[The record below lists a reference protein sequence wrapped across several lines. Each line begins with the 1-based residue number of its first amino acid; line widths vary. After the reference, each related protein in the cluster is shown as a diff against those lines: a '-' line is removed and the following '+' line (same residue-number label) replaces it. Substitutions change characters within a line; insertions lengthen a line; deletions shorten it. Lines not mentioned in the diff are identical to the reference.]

1 MKSPRRNKQPLPAL
15 LRDGRDGGAV
25 AVVVAPY
32 GDRIVVRRDSD
43 IAGVPLQ
50 RLRRDAAIPTRPT
63 LYRTDKRD
71 WSLVIDQADPD
82 SWVNDIKLQSHFPTR
97 LLAIVA
103 GLAVVIATG
112 SWAGRDEIIR
122 ATAPLLP
129 HSVTDPIGRT
139 YLADLGRPCDG
150 GAGNAALTRLTARLL
165 PEALPEPLSVTV
177 VDNPEV
183 NAIALPG
190 GHVALYRGLLDQAVS
205 ADEIAAALAHEIEH
219 IAFQH
224 PNQNILFAS
233 GPAVIA
239 RTLGSDAG
247 KMADLTVLEQGT
259 SAAEA
264 EADSGAIAL
273 LAAAAGSTQGA
284 ADFFARQAKVNGNGF
299 DTSHPSDALRAARFA
314 KAAQSGSDPALK
326 DDDWQALQT
335 ICKA

>member
-1 MKSPRRNKQPLPAL
+1 MKSPRRNMQPLPAM
-15 LRDGRDGGAV
+15 LRDGRDSGAV

-32 GDRIVVRRDSD
+32 GDRIVVRGDTD
-43 IAGVPLQ
+43 IAGVPMQ
-50 RLRRDAAIPTRPT
+50 RLRRDVTIPARPT

-71 WSLVIDQADPD
+71 WSLVIEAVDAD
-82 SWVNDIKLQSHFPTR
+82 SWVGDIRLQSHVPAR
-97 LLAIVA
+97 LLAVAA
-103 GLAVVIATG
+103 GLVAVIAVG

-122 ATAPLLP
+122 AAAPLLP
-129 HSVTDPIGRT
+129 HNVTDPIGRA

-150 GAGNAALTRLTARLL
+150 GAGRAALTRLTARLL
-165 PEALPEPLSVTV
+165 PAALPEPMAVTV
-177 VDNPEV
+177 VDNPEI

-224 PNQNILFAS
+224 PNQNILRDS

-247 KMADLTVLEQGT
+247 EMADLTVLKRGT
-259 SAAEA
+259 KAAEA
-264 EADSGAIAL
+264 EADGGAIEL
-273 LAAAAGSTQGA
+273 LAAAEVSTQGA
-284 ADFFARQAKVNGNGF
+284 ADFFARQAKANGAGF
-299 DTSHPSDALRAARFA
+299 NTSHPSDALRAERFA
-314 KAAQSGSDPALK
+314 KAARSGIDPALK
-326 DDDWQALQT
+326 DADWQALKT